1 MDRRLT
7 AISTLLSGGRPP
19 KLVAGDT
26 EIQNKI
32 QEALDVGVHITAC
45 KVCTDQLGVTETLE
59 SLVIEVKY

>member
-1 MDRRLT
+1 
-7 AISTLLSGGRPP
+7 
-19 KLVAGDT
+19 VAEDT
-26 EIQNKI
+26 KIQNKI